1 MQSPK
6 VKPRKRSKQQQIIE
20 NLVVHE
26 QFMVGNPSTTKQEKD
41 TFWMS
46 QMKMATKL
54 VKIYNLE
61 FILWVIPPYGKRVPS
76 LAYFIADYGK
86 QYLQEQFFNFNKSK
100 LDLSPKIEKVELS
113 KDKIGEDAV
122 INKPKTLKDFL
133 NLFQTT

>member
-1 MQSPK
+1 MSVQK
-6 VKPRKRSKQQQIIE
+6 LKKPRKLSNQQI
-20 NLVVHE
+20 LVGKFVDSA
-26 QFMVGNPSTTKQEKD
+26 QFNNKG
-41 TFWMS
+41 FWPRE
-46 QMKMATKL
+46 MKIATKL
-54 VKIYNLE
+54 VSKYNLE
-61 FILWVIPPYGKRVPS
+61 FLIWVIPPYGKKVPS
-76 LAYFIADYGK
+76 LAYFIADYGQ

>member
-6 VKPRKRSKQQQIIE
+6 VKTPRKQSNQQI
-20 NLVVHE
+20 LVGKFVDAA
-26 QFMVGNPSTTKQEKD
+26 QFKNKG
-41 TFWMS
+41 FWPRE
-46 QMKMATKL
+46 MKMATKL
-54 VKIYNLE
+54 VSVYNLE
-61 FILWVIPPYGKRVPS
+61 FLMWVIPPYGKKVPS
-76 LAYFIADYGK
+76 LAYFMADYGK

-113 KDKIGEDAV
+113 QNKIGEDAV